1 VSAVT
6 RSERC
11 PTCSPIL
18 AHGTPDKCKSEILR
32 CRRSCGENA
41 GTAAA
46 RDRGAEGIAAKA
58 LEDAPDLVLVR
69 PPRLIFAELKSES
82 GQVRANQTEWLD
94 VLRLLPAAET
104 YLWRP
109 SDWDEP
115 VEVLTGAAPRKAA

>member
-1 VSAVT
+1 VT
-6 RSERC
+6 
-11 PTCSPIL
+11 
-18 AHGTPDKCKSEILR
+18 ADG
-32 CRRSCGENA
+32 A
-41 GTAAA
+41 GW
-46 RDRGAEGIAAKA
+46 
-58 LEDAPDLVLVR
+58 PDLVLVR

-109 SDWDEP
+109 SDWDEL